1 MGLKDGSI
9 RHGLKDGSIRHGVEG
24 DGSIR
29 HGVEGDGMAFRY
41 TILLAQDFRECCST
55 VVETLL

>member
-9 RHGLKDGSIRHGVEG
+9 RHGLK

>member
-24 DGSIR
+24 WEHKTWG
-29 HGVEGDGMAFRY
+29 
-41 TILLAQDFRECCST
+41 
-55 VVETLL
+55 